1 VSKQFGEYLRKL
13 RKQRNLSLREVEKKA
28 GISNA
33 YLSQI
38 ERGERGAPSI
48 EIMNRLAE
56 TYGVPVVDLIRV
68 ALPKEKDYF
77 TTLVPDTKYVYTGY
91 EELSVENKIL
101 LVNYLQYL
109 REKNKRESKNK
120 EQDE

>member
-1 VSKQFGEYLRKL
+1 LRKL